1 MLQTSTSTFT
11 ILASAAF
18 TVFATMTNAADVTI
32 RLDLDG
38 RRIEGNPVAWSD
50 AGVMLMG
57 RDGHLWQFQSDE
69 PTNFQ
74 QIGDSFRSY
83 SQSEMR
89 GQLQREFGD
98 RFEVSG
104 TGHYLVVH
112 PKGQRDLWAERFEQ
126 LYRQFVHYFTARGF
140 HIQPPQFPMV
150 AVVFH
155 NQQDFARFAARDGVN
170 VNRGVLGYYSPT
182 TNRVLLF
189 DVNAGQSGG
198 DWTTNADTIIHE
210 ATHQTAF
217 NTGIHTRLAPQPKW
231 AAEGLATMFE
241 APGVWHSDAHRTL
254 ADRVNRYRLE
264 RFRERAAAG
273 RRRGTTEQL
282 IASDRMFE
290 TDADAAYA
298 ESWALSFYLAER
310 EPRKYAEILAKLA
323 ARPPLKGY
331 TTARRLADFRS
342 IFGEDLAM
350 LEVRMLRFIEGLE

>member
-1 MLQTSTSTFT
+1 MRTLVVPM
-11 ILASAAF
+11 ILASVLLTTTAS
-18 TVFATMTNAADVTI
+18 AADVTI

-50 AGVMLMG
+50 TGVMLLA
-57 RDGHLWQFQSDE
+57 RDGYLWRFQTDE

-74 QIGDSFRSY
+74 QLGNSFRSY

-140 HIQPPQFPMV
+140 RLQPPQFPFV

-189 DVNAGQSGG
+189 DVNAGEASG

-217 NTGIHTRLAPQPKW
+217 NTGIHTRLAAQPKW

-241 APGVWHSDAHRTL
+241 APGVWNSGEHRQF

-273 RRRGTTEQL
+273 RQRGTTERL
-282 IASDRMFE
+282 IASDRLFE

-310 EPRKYAEILAKLA
+310 EPSKYAAILAKLA
-323 ARPPLKGY
+323 ARPPLEGY
-331 TTARRLADFRS
+331 ASTRRLADFRS
-342 IFGEDLAM
+342 VVGEDLTM